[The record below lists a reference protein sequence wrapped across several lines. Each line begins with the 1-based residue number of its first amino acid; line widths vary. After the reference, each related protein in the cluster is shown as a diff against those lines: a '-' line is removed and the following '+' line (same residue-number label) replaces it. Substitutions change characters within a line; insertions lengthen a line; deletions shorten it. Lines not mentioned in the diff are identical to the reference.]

1 MKKGVII
8 LGSSN
13 SQGETFKLCNALQQR
28 THFPMI
34 DLKTKK
40 ILPFDYEFKNQED
53 DFLNTFRTIVDNYE
67 LMIFATPVYWYA
79 MSGTMKIFI
88 DRFSDCLK
96 IHKELGRKLRGKQM
110 ALLSVGSDK
119 ELREGFTMPFIETA
133 NYLGMH
139 FITNTHRAEDAT
151 ELEKTEAFQ
160 KFVDRLNKFQ
170 RFLQ

>member
-13 SQGETFKLCNALQQR
+13 SHGETYKLCNSIQQY
-28 THFPMI
+28 THFPII
-34 DLKTKK
+34 DLRTKN

-67 LMIFATPVYWYA
+67 LIIFATPVYWYA
-79 MSGTMKIFI
+79 MSGTMKIFF

-96 IHKELGRKLRGKQM
+96 RHKELGRKLRGKQM

-119 ELREGFTMPFIETA
+119 EIKEGFTMPFVETA

-139 FITNTHRAEDAT
+139 YITNTHLSEDAT
-151 ELEKTEAFQ
+151 ELEKNVALQ
-160 KFVDRLNKFQ
+160 NFVDQLNQFQ
-170 RFLQ
+170 IFLQ